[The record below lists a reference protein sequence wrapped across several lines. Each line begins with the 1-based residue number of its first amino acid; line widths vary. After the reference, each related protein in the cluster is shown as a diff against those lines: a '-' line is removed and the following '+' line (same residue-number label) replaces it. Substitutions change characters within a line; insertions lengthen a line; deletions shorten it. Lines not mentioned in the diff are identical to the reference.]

1 VTTSE
6 RTLPMLDLMLSGT
19 EHHEHTHSGGG
30 LLDTL
35 LRGLFWRTGTDAANS
50 LFAAAPGLI
59 TLLVVGI
66 ALGAGLR
73 WLIRR

>member
-1 VTTSE
+1 
-6 RTLPMLDLMLSGT
+6 MLDLMLSGT

-30 LLDTL
+30 FLDTL

-50 LFAAAPGLI
+50 LFAAAPSLV
-59 TLLVVGI
+59 TALVVII
-66 ALGAGLR
+66 AIGAGLR

>member
-1 VTTSE
+1 
-6 RTLPMLDLMLSGT
+6 MLDLMLST

-30 LLDTL
+30 FLDTL

-50 LFAAAPGLI
+50 LFAAAPSLV
-59 TLLVVGI
+59 TALVVII
-66 ALGAGLR
+66 AIGAGLR

>member
-1 VTTSE
+1 
-6 RTLPMLDLMLSGT
+6 MLDLMLSNT
-19 EHHEHTHSGGG
+19 EHPEHTHSGGF
-30 LLDTL
+30 LDTL
-35 LRGLFWRTGTDAANS
+35 LRGLFWRTGADAANS

-59 TLLVVGI
+59 TVLVVVI

>member
-1 VTTSE
+1 
-6 RTLPMLDLMLSGT
+6 MLDLMLST

-30 LLDTL
+30 FLDTL

-50 LFAAAPGLI
+50 LFAAAPSLF
-59 TLLVVGI
+59 TALVVII

>member
-1 VTTSE
+1 
-6 RTLPMLDLMLSGT
+6 MLDLMLSGT
-19 EHHEHTHSGGG
+19 EHHEHTHSGGF
-30 LLDTL
+30 LDTL

-50 LFAAAPGLI
+50 LFAAAPSLFTG
-59 TLLVVGI
+59 LVVVL

>member
-1 VTTSE
+1 
-6 RTLPMLDLMLSGT
+6 MLDLMLST

-30 LLDTL
+30 FLDTL

-50 LFAAAPGLI
+50 LFAAAPSLV
-59 TLLVVGI
+59 TALVVI
-66 ALGAGLR
+66 VAIGAGLR

>member
-1 VTTSE
+1 
-6 RTLPMLDLMLSGT
+6 MLDLMLST

-30 LLDTL
+30 FLGTL

-50 LFAAAPGLI
+50 LFAAAPSLV
-59 TLLVVGI
+59 TALVVII

>member
-1 VTTSE
+1 
-6 RTLPMLDLMLSGT
+6 MLDLMLST

-30 LLDTL
+30 FLDTL

-50 LFAAAPGLI
+50 LFAAAPSLV
-59 TLLVVGI
+59 TALVVII